1 MATQAYQ
8 EILDQIQK
16 LTPEEQ
22 QQLREDI
29 DRLLS
34 KQDGQKKRRSI
45 LEFRG
50 IAKGFWKDVDID
62 KYIEEERRSWD
73 KEWR

>member
-1 MATQAYQ
+1 MAIHSYE

-22 QQLREDI
+22 QRLREDI
-29 DRLLS
+29 DKLIS
-34 KQDGQKKRRSI
+34 VQNKPIKRHNI

-50 IAKGFWKDVDID
+50 VANGFWKDVDIE

-73 KEWR
+73 G

>member
-1 MATQAYQ
+1 MAIHSYE

-22 QQLREDI
+22 QRLREDI
-29 DRLLS
+29 DKLISLQN
-34 KQDGQKKRRSI
+34 KPTKRHNI

-50 IAKGFWKDVDID
+50 VANGFWKDVDIE

-73 KEWR
+73 G

>member
-1 MATQAYQ
+1 MAIHSYE

-22 QQLREDI
+22 QRLCEDI
-29 DRLLS
+29 DKLIGAQN
-34 KQDGQKKRRSI
+34 KPKKRHNI

-50 IAKGFWKDVDID
+50 VANGFWKDVDIE

-73 KEWR
+73 G